1 MTTLTAS
8 HIGHSAAPSRLLGAV
23 RDFFTAWGEATAAY
37 AVYQELSAMSRTDL
51 AARGLRRQDI
61 GRSAMN
67 LPELMRD

>member
-8 HIGHSAAPSRLLGAV
+8 HIGHESAPSRLLHAV
-23 RDFFTAWGEATAAY
+23 RDFFTAWSEATAAY

-61 GRSAMN
+61 ARSALN
-67 LPELMRD
+67 LPELMRE